1 MAGFL
6 GFRRR
11 PRTRRPM
18 TAKQKFYMAKK
29 LIPTVG
35 KAVRYIHNKYAK
47 PSRLAVSKS
56 RARQTRTVEK
66 VLRNFSGSKYQGYT
80 GDCLVPQAKPAG
92 TQPLNYIFL
101 NAGKDITA
109 LGGSYANFTP
119 MNLFTFPQGETSN
132 ERIGDYMFIRHS
144 KLKFE
149 IQALSQQLVTGS
161 PEGAQPVIQFR
172 FMVVKSNRKFDSLGD
187 NKDPGDSL
195 FLTTLNNEF
204 GYGIPGGVSTS
215 TDFANMSSPI
225 NKRDWIV
232 YCDKRFKLSAP
243 VLGDDPIGSERTNNA
258 YPKYNTKKYIE
269 VNLPVSKKTHFD
281 NNTDTPDNL
290 DTQWL
295 VICQAIHGSYC
306 DPSTAAPRNWR
317 MNVLGT
323 TSVYDN

>member
-1 MAGFL
+1 MPAVL

-11 PRTRRPM
+11 PRRRPM
-18 TAKQKFYMAKK
+18 SAKQKFYLAKK
-29 LIPTVG
+29 LIPMAG
-35 KAVRYIHNKYAK
+35 KVYRSIANRYSK

-56 RARQTRTVEK
+56 RARQTKTVER

-80 GDCLVPQAKPAG
+80 GDCLEPQPKPAG
-92 TQPLNYIFL
+92 VQPINYIWL
-101 NAGKDITA
+101 NAGKDITG
-109 LGGSYANFTP
+109 LGGSFANYTH
-119 MNLFTFPQGETSN
+119 MNLFEFPQGELN
-132 ERIGDYMFIRHS
+132 DERIGDYMFIRQS

-149 IQALSQQLVTGS
+149 IQALSQQLVQGS

-172 FMVVKSNRKFDSLGD
+172 FIVVKSNRKYDSLGD
-187 NKDPGDSL
+187 VQDPGNTL
-195 FLTTLNNEF
+195 FLDTQNNAF
-204 GYGIPGGVSTS
+204 GYGIPGSTS
-215 TDFANMSSPI
+215 TSTSFLNFSAPI

-258 YPKYNTKKYIE
+258 YPKYNTKKYLE
-269 VNLPVSKKTHFD
+269 VNLPVHKKTHFD
-281 NNTDTPDNL
+281 NNTDCPDNV

-306 DPSTAAPRNWR
+306 DASTTAPRNWR

-323 TSVYDN
+323 TSAYDN